1 MEDNLQILIYV
12 VFGII
17 YLILGALKKRR
28 QSQQGQPPQGP
39 LAPYAEEEPEAVF
52 DERQKEPSSLEELLE
67 RYEDAANRA
76 KRRAAEKVETMQE
89 QADYEFEPVVWD
101 QPVYEN
107 LEAEALKQME
117 ETERLKSMQEELP
130 AAARTEI
137 QERELH
143 AEIKPTKKAKSRF
156 RTKSGGR
163 RTARDLNPLLEK
175 INKTASS
182 RKGMQQAMVL
192 SEIFNRKHF

>member
-28 QSQQGQPPQGP
+28 KGQQAQGP
-39 LAPYAEEEPEAVF
+39 LAPYAEEEPEVVF
-52 DERQKEPSSLEELLE
+52 DERHREPSSLEELLE

-76 KRRAAEKVETMQE
+76 KRKAAEKVETMQE

-107 LEAEALKQME
+107 LEAEAVQQME
-117 ETERLKSMQEELP
+117 ETERLKSLQESLP

-137 QERELH
+137 QEQQLH
-143 AEIKPTKKAKSRF
+143 AEIKPRRKQSRS

-163 RTARDLNPLLEK
+163 RTEHDRNPLLEK
-175 INKTASS
+175 INKTVSS